1 MLSVVRWVLTGAVAL
16 GSQACVTVYELE
28 KPEDGLTD
36 FAADKKSALA
46 SWSRVLERHVDKEG
60 RVNFAAVR
68 DNPQD
73 LERFVAFISRY
84 SPLKSPQ
91 LFPSADEQM
100 AFYLDSY
107 NALAMY
113 GVIRSGIPD
122 GFTTFFKRL
131 AFFKLKEYRI
141 GGDLIS
147 LYDYE
152 NNTIRGLGEPRVHFA
167 LNCMSVGCPRLPQ
180 VSYSSGNLQNEL
192 DAGAKEFFGSEKYLR
207 VDHNGKV
214 VHVSE
219 ILSFFT
225 EDFVNPRVEASLLA
239 YINRYANPKIPEG
252 YTVEFI
258 PYDWNI
264 QRQ

>member
-1 MLSVVRWVLTGAVAL
+1 MLAVVRWMFAGVVAL

-28 KPEDGLTD
+28 KVDDSMTD
-36 FAADKKSALA
+36 FAAAKKDALA
-46 SWSRVLERHVDKEG
+46 SWSRVLEKNVDKQG

-68 DNPQD
+68 DNPKD
-73 LERFVAFISRY
+73 LENFVNFIARY
-84 SPLKSPQ
+84 SPLNSPQ
-91 LFPSADEQM
+91 LFPSADEQL

-122 GFTTFFKRL
+122 GFTSFFKRL
-131 AFFKLKEYRI
+131 AFFKFKEYRI

-192 DAGAKEFFGSEKYLR
+192 DAGAKEFFSSEKYLR
-207 VDHNGKV
+207 VDHANKT

-225 EDFVNPRVEASLLA
+225 EDFVNPRVEASLVA
-239 YINRYANPKIPEG
+239 FINRYANPKVPEG
-252 YTVEFI
+252 YNVEFI

-264 QRQ
+264 NRQ